1 MLFGRKPRIWLK
13 EVRDERELTRL
24 ELVGLAAEI
33 AAVAAHRE
41 SRLLPPGQSRYS
53 DKLRGRCQFF
63 LRAADEV
70 LSRDA
75 RLEDMSTA
83 ELEQAVVAYRGLQ
96 RKLGSLRGGSDFAT
110 DTMLG

>member
-1 MLFGRKPRIWLK
+1 MFRRKHPIWLD
-13 EVRDERELTRL
+13 EPRDERELTRL

-41 SRLLPPGQSRYS
+41 SRLLPEGQSRYS
-53 DKLRGRCQFF
+53 DKLRQRCRFF
-63 LRAADEV
+63 LHAADQV
-70 LSRDA
+70 LSPQA
-75 RLEDMSTA
+75 RLDTMSTT
-83 ELEQAVVAYRGLQ
+83 ELQQAVNSFRALQ